1 VDLKHLLK
9 RGALLA
15 AANWPT
21 VAIQFVAQTTFQVL
35 LAVPII
41 GAAILVAVLLGG
53 DLADLLQGGLREIFT
68 TIASALLS
76 EPLAL
81 GAFITAFAFTLL
93 GGSVLMFA
101 VKGGTVDVI
110 LTANAS
116 AGPIEREPIT
126 LEMFRS
132 ASRFT
137 LQRFTTGCARLFRPY
152 LSLGF
157 TLMFVY
163 AVSVGAYLA
172 FVVYGYRVAEGR
184 ALIIGWTV
192 IAALAA
198 ALLVAWITLV
208 NLLYLLM
215 QIAMAVEGVGLV
227 DGCRAVV
234 RFVRAEFRDLALVFL
249 VVLALAVAAILASAL
264 AWSGVGLVD
273 GCRAVVRFVR
283 AEFRDLALVFLVVL
297 ALAVAAILASA
308 LAWSGVGLIAFVP
321 LVGLAVFPLQLAALV
336 LRGLVFE
343 YLGLTALGA
352 YVTLYQRHASKR
364 AEAFGRSSVG
374 SPVEDPA

>member
-264 AWSGVGLVD
+264 AWSGVGL
-273 GCRAVVRFVR
+273 
-283 AEFRDLALVFLVVL
+283 
-297 ALAVAAILASA
+297 
-308 LAWSGVGLIAFVP
+308 IAFVP